1 MDDDSCAEAED
12 DELVF
17 EMVAETAYVKDRVL
31 GEGMFRARIAGV
43 FARKRDDSAPAA
55 LLQKCLLVQMARF

>member
-1 MDDDSCAEAED
+1 
-12 DELVF
+12 
-17 EMVAETAYVKDRVL
+17 MVAETAYVKDRVL